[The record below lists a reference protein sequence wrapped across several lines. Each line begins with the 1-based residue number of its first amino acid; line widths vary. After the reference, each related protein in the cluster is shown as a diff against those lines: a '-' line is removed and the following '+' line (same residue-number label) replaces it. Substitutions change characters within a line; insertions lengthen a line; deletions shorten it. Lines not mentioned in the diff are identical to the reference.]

1 MAAASFHQRRST
13 NSQQSNSVPS
23 TPHQHPRDLRF
34 HSRSPSPS
42 KTIGHS
48 SPHSSASGAVGT
60 PAVPKPAQGICKF
73 ESGAEYRTRRIPY
86 LDGGNE
92 PLPPPT
98 EEPKA
103 ALEAEQDV
111 KLSGDMRELYDRLLP
126 TDESEERR
134 RKLVQKLED
143 ILNGEWPGN
152 EIRVNV
158 FGSSGNLLS
167 SNDSDVDVCV
177 TTPLKAL
184 ESMHTLAAVLDRH
197 GMDKVICRA
206 SAKVPIVKIWDP
218 ELQLACD
225 LNVNNPLALENTRM
239 IKTYVQIDERVR
251 PLAKVIKY
259 WTKRRILNDA
269 AFGGTISSYTWICMI
284 LNFLQTRDPPILP
297 SLQKIPSSRST
308 QANGQISSFADN
320 LEELRGFG
328 KDNHESL
335 GQLIFYFFRHYGY
348 VFDYQENVVSVKEG
362 RPISRKEK
370 GWDTKNYTEK
380 ESRSSLCVE
389 EPFNTQRNLGNSADD
404 YAFSGIHKE
413 IRRAFEL
420 LKDGSGLEECCAQ
433 FEWPIE
439 EKPIFQRPPPKPK
452 PILTR
457 SASQSGRPNNG
468 NSQGRGNGNG
478 TRNNRNSSN
487 QRNNGRRSSSGT
499 AYNPRMPYAM
509 SPPVGINPADYFS
522 STAMSTDQLHNQLYK
537 QYRFLQAQQ
546 EALRNQLLQQQQT
559 QVQLQQVQAQ
569 AQARGVDLG
578 TSPRSRQFTNNVQSP
593 HSPRTFE
600 NSPTAAPPLLP
611 GYLYHYP
618 ARYPPP
624 SPLSQSR
631 NTEDALVGP
640 SSPSLQNAAPALRRG
655 VHRGSIT
662 EGTANASVRSQSQPG
677 RSFPNPLTLQGLA
690 HPGYDVSGAIA
701 TPYMMPRSVQQF
713 AQIQP
718 NGSIRQPNGSFSG
731 ETAMPK
737 EYVGYYVGQ
746 SPQLIPQYQSGNL
759 VQVPQ
764 LRDIAP
770 QPDRRI
776 SPELT
781 LPISDG
787 LRHQSRSPSPFA
799 GGRRHSSSASAHPIA
814 GSQPFVQQPL
824 SSMPVQPKFN
834 ENQGPVIV
842 NGSNMASTKQR
853 QPSVTA
859 ASAPLVLKSNGTSPD
874 LIPTEQIQQMS
885 LDASMFHT
893 NGQQHDMGEAAPR
906 HLVGRSNGHVAEPS
920 LPAHVAQN
928 VPTPVWRQN
937 APDPQGLS
945 NHMSSASQAQDT
957 NHTSVSSLSESMQ
970 AASLH
975 PSMGPLLSPVAE
987 IRTPSPT
994 AGRAAET
1001 SKIAPHHKL
1010 AQSVQIANGKNVE
1023 AATKT
1028 HNGNSGRHD
1037 GGKHQAPTSNSASTW
1052 QQAPARKT
1060 HKKNKSNTG
1069 SKGSHVPKTSGGEPL
1084 PANEADRKG
1093 G

>member
-1 MAAASFHQRRST
+1 MAAASFAQRRST

-34 HSRSPSPS
+34 RSRSPSPS
-42 KTIGHS
+42 KTLGHNT
-48 SPHSSASGAVGT
+48 PHHTAAGATGT
-60 PAVPKPAQGICKF
+60 PTAAKPTQEFCKF
-73 ESGAEYRTRRIPY
+73 ETGPEFRTRRIPY
-86 LDGGNE
+86 LEGGDV

-98 EEPKA
+98 TEPKV
-103 ALEAEQDV
+103 ALEREQDE

-126 TDESEERR
+126 TEESEERR
-134 RKLVQKLED
+134 RKLVQKLEN

-184 ESMHTLAAVLDRH
+184 ESMHTLATVLHRH
-197 GMDKVICRA
+197 GMQNVTCRA
-206 SAKVPIVKIWDP
+206 GAKVPIVKVWDP

-251 PLAKVIKY
+251 PLAKIIKY

-269 AFGGTISSYTWICMI
+269 AFGGTISSYTWICMV
-284 LNFLQTRDPPILP
+284 LNFLQTRNPPILP
-297 SLQKIPSSRST
+297 SLQKMSSSRST
-308 QANGQISSFADN
+308 QVNGQTAAFADD

-335 GQLIFYFFRHYGY
+335 GQLIFHFFRYYGY
-348 VFDYQENVVSVKEG
+348 AFDYAEHVVSVKEG
-362 RPISRKEK
+362 KPISRKEK
-370 GWDTKNYTEK
+370 GWDPSNHQEK
-380 ESRSSLCVE
+380 EAHNRLCVE
-389 EPFNTQRNLGNSADD
+389 EPFNTQRNLGNSADT
-404 YAFSGIHKE
+404 YAFTGIHKE

-420 LKDGSGLEECCAQ
+420 IKDGSGLEECCAQ
-433 FEWPIE
+433 FEWPVV
-439 EKPIFQRPPPKPK
+439 EKNIFQRPTPKPK

-468 NSQGRGNGNG
+468 NNQGRGNGNG
-478 TRNNRNSSN
+478 ARNNRNTSN
-487 QRNNGRRSSSGT
+487 QRTNGRRSSSGT
-499 AYNPRMPYAM
+499 AYGNQRMPYVM

-522 STAMSTDQLHNQLYK
+522 STAISTDQLHNQLYK
-537 QYRFLQAQQ
+537 QYRYLQAQQ

-578 TSPRSRQFTNNVQSP
+578 TSPRSRQFANNAPSP

-600 NSPTAAPPLLP
+600 HSPTAPPLLP

-631 NTEDALVGP
+631 NTEDTIVGP
-640 SSPSLQNAAPALRRG
+640 SSPSLQNATPNLRRG
-655 VHRGSIT
+655 AHRGSIT
-662 EGTANASVRSQSQPG
+662 EGTPNASARSQSQPG

-701 TPYMMPRSVQQF
+701 TSYMLPRSVQQF
-713 AQIQP
+713 AQMQP
-718 NGSIRQPNGSFSG
+718 NGSVRQANGAFST

-746 SPQLIPQYQSGNL
+746 SPQLVPQFQTGNL

-770 QPDRRI
+770 PTDRRI
-776 SPELT
+776 SPELGIHI
-781 LPISDG
+781 PDG
-787 LRHQSRSPSPFA
+787 MQHQSRSPSPFD
-799 GGRRHSSSASAHPIA
+799 GGRRHSSSASAHPIT
-814 GSQPFVQQPL
+814 GSQLFPQQPL
-824 SSMPVQPKFN
+824 QSVPIQHRPSD
-834 ENQGPVIV
+834 NQGPVIV
-842 NGSNMASTKQR
+842 NGSNMASTRQR
-853 QPSVTA
+853 QPSVTI
-859 ASAPLVLKSNGTSPD
+859 ASTPLVQKDSEPTPD
-874 LIPTEQIQQMS
+874 LVPIEQIQQMS
-885 LDASMFHT
+885 LDASQFQT

-906 HLVGRSNGHVAEPS
+906 HFFNRTNGHTVEPS
-920 LPAHVAQN
+920 MPAHVAQN

-937 APDPQGLS
+937 APDPQGVS
-945 NHMSSASQAQDT
+945 SQAAPVSRVQDI
-957 NHTSVSSLSESMQ
+957 NHASSSNLNDSMQ

-975 PSMGPLLSPVAE
+975 AAMGPLLSPVAE
-987 IRTPSPT
+987 IRTPSPAT
-994 AGRAAET
+994 GRAAEP
-1001 SKIAPHHKL
+1001 SKLGPHHKL
-1010 AQSVQIANGKNVE
+1010 AQNVQIVNGKHAE
-1023 AATKT
+1023 AMSKSQ
-1028 HNGNSGRHD
+1028 NGNSNRNEN
-1037 GGKHQAPTSNSASTW
+1037 GKHQAPANNANNSW
-1052 QQAPARKT
+1052 QQAPARKG
-1060 HKKNKSNTG
+1060 HKKSKSNTA
-1069 SKGSHVPKTSGGEPL
+1069 SKGSHVPKTGGGEPL